1 MRRRSPRVHGRGRP
15 GLLSACRLDLVV
27 ATVSTARPAPPRWR
41 CCNAALPSPPSRRLP
56 RQPRHAGQARPRTAF
71 CSRTSDCG
79 DWHRLV
85 LVVPR
90 PQAPCT
96 DGEDIGRGVSDRP
109 LARRTSS
116 LCKVAWAPCLMWD
129 ERASSL
135 GDQIRLPLTHRDAM
149 GATCQHAVER
159 LSADDDMGAFAGT
172 FRGSPG
178 MTSETIAKALAVFEC
193 SLPSAPTRFDRWIAG
208 EASALSQSEQNGF
221 AIFTGRCRK
230 RRLASASPSPAS
242 TRRSAASIPACAQAS
257 RCSDRGACADCWM
270 GRGTFITQLCLAAG

>member
-135 GDQIRLPLTHRDAM
+135 RTRSVCHSRIATRWEPPVSMPSSDCLPMVSDVMPGEPRK
-149 GATCQHAVER
+149 V
-159 LSADDDMGAFAGT
+159 SAN
-172 FRGSPG
+172 
-178 MTSETIAKALAVFEC
+178 
-193 SLPSAPTRFDRWIAG
+193 APM
-208 EASALSQSEQNGF
+208 SS
-221 AIFTGRCRK
+221 
-230 RRLASASPSPAS
+230 
-242 TRRSAASIPACAQAS
+242 S
-257 RCSDRGACADCWM
+257 R
-270 GRGTFITQLCLAAG
+270 

>member
-1 MRRRSPRVHGRGRP
+1 MAGVALAFFLPAASTWWWPRSARPGQHPLDGGAATQLCPALLRAGCPDNPATRDKLALGQRSVRGQATVVTGTVSCSSCHDPSAMHGRRG
-15 GLLSACRLDLVV
+15 
-27 ATVSTARPAPPRWR
+27 
-41 CCNAALPSPPSRRLP
+41 
-56 RQPRHAGQARPRTAF
+56 HRPRRIRPPA
-71 CSRTSDCG
+71 RTPHAIALQG
-79 DWHRLV
+79 RLGP
-85 LVVPR
+85 VP
-90 PQAPCT
+90 
-96 DGEDIGRGVSDRP
+96 DVGR
-109 LARRTSS
+109 AR
-116 LCKVAWAPCLMWD
+116 LEP
-129 ERASSL
+129 E
-135 GDQIRLPLTHRDAM
+135 DQIRLPLTHRDAM